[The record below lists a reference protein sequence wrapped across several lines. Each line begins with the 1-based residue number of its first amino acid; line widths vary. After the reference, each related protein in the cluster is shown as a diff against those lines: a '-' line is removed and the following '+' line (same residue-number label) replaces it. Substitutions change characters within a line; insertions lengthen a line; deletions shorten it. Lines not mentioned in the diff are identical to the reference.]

1 MSALESE
8 RHALRENLAETLG
21 PETAGK
27 LMEHLPPVSWDKLA
41 TKDDLREVATKDD
54 LAELS
59 NKMATKDDL
68 RELADKMAT
77 KDDLAALADKM
88 ATKDDLRE
96 VATRDELRAVGDKMA
111 TKDDLREVATRDEL
125 RAVGDKMATKDDL
138 RQLGDRMDT
147 SLSVLGKELR
157 AEMQDGFA
165 AMKTQSAEQLAST
178 NMTMIGHHRM
188 TMLTLVGTAISIIVV
203 LVISSLA

>member
-41 TKDDLREVATKDD
+41 TKDDLAEVATKYD
-54 LAELS
+54 LAELG
-59 NKMATKDDL
+59 NKLATKDEL

-77 KDDLAALADKM
+77 KDDLRELRYKM

-96 VATRDELRAVGDKMA
+96 LSDK
-111 TKDDLREVATRDEL
+111 
-125 RAVGDKMATKDDL
+125 
-138 RQLGDRMDT
+138 
-147 SLSVLGKELR
+147 
-157 AEMQDGFA
+157 MQDGFA
-165 AMKTQSAEQLAST
+165 AMKTQSAEHLAST
-178 NMTMIGHHRM
+178 TMTMIGHHRT

>member
-41 TKDDLREVATKDD
+41 TKDDL
-54 LAELS
+54 
-59 NKMATKDDL
+59 
-68 RELADKMAT
+68 
-77 KDDLAALADKM
+77 AALADKM

-111 TKDDLREVATRDEL
+111 TKDE
-125 RAVGDKMATKDDL
+125 L

-165 AMKTQSAEQLAST
+165 AMKTQSAEHLAST

>member
-54 LAELS
+54 LAKLS

-68 RELADKMAT
+68 RELA
-77 KDDLAALADKM
+77 
-88 ATKDDLRE
+88 
-96 VATRDELRAVGDKMA
+96 DKMA

-165 AMKTQSAEQLAST
+165 AMKTQSAEHLAST

>member
-41 TKDDLREVATKDD
+41 TKDDLRKVATKDD
-54 LAELS
+54 LAKLS

-68 RELADKMAT
+68 REVAT

-88 ATKDDLRE
+88 ATKDDL
-96 VATRDELRAVGDKMA
+96 AALADELGGKMA
-111 TKDDLREVATRDEL
+111 TKDDLREL
-125 RAVGDKMATKDDL
+125 SDK
-138 RQLGDRMDT
+138 
-147 SLSVLGKELR
+147 
-157 AEMQDGFA
+157 MQDGFA
-165 AMKTQSAEQLAST
+165 AMKTQSAEHLAST
-178 NMTMIGHHRM
+178 TMTMIGHHRM

>member
-1 MSALESE
+1 MSALEGE

-41 TKDDLREVATKDD
+41 TKDDL
-54 LAELS
+54 
-59 NKMATKDDL
+59 
-68 RELADKMAT
+68 
-77 KDDLAALADKM
+77 AALA
-88 ATKDDLRE
+88 
-96 VATRDELRAVGDKMA
+96 DKMA

-165 AMKTQSAEQLAST
+165 AMKTQSAEHLAST
-178 NMTMIGHHRM
+178 TMTMIGHHRM

>member
-41 TKDDLREVATKDD
+41 TKDDLAA
-54 LAELS
+54 LADKLGG
-59 NKMATKDDL
+59 KMATKDDL
-68 RELADKMAT
+68 RELSDK
-77 KDDLAALADKM
+77 
-88 ATKDDLRE
+88 
-96 VATRDELRAVGDKMA
+96 
-111 TKDDLREVATRDEL
+111 
-125 RAVGDKMATKDDL
+125 
-138 RQLGDRMDT
+138 
-147 SLSVLGKELR
+147 
-157 AEMQDGFA
+157 MQDGFA
-165 AMKTQSAEQLAST
+165 AMKTQSAEHLAST
-178 NMTMIGHHRM
+178 TMTMIGHHRM

>member
-41 TKDDLREVATKDD
+41 TKDDL
-54 LAELS
+54 AE
-59 NKMATKDDL
+59 
-68 RELADKMAT
+68 
-77 KDDLAALADKM
+77 LADKM

-96 VATRDELRAVGDKMA
+96 LRYKMA
-111 TKDDLREVATRDEL
+111 TKDDLREL
-125 RAVGDKMATKDDL
+125 SDK
-138 RQLGDRMDT
+138 
-147 SLSVLGKELR
+147 
-157 AEMQDGFA
+157 MQDGFA
-165 AMKTQSAEQLAST
+165 AMKTQSAEHLAST
-178 NMTMIGHHRM
+178 TMTMIGHHRT

>member
-41 TKDDLREVATKDD
+41 TKDDL
-54 LAELS
+54 
-59 NKMATKDDL
+59 
-68 RELADKMAT
+68 
-77 KDDLAALADKM
+77 AALADKM

-96 VATRDELRAVGDKMA
+96 LRYKMAIKDELRELSDK
-111 TKDDLREVATRDEL
+111 
-125 RAVGDKMATKDDL
+125 
-138 RQLGDRMDT
+138 
-147 SLSVLGKELR
+147 
-157 AEMQDGFA
+157 MQDGFA
-165 AMKTQSAEQLAST
+165 AMKTQSAEHLAST